1 MGEAAHGRGNRQ
13 RSVGLKSSSPRRV
26 PTAKVKQT
34 MINTLRGADVV
45 ARLLQRL
52 GCRRVFTLSGNH
64 IMSIF
69 DAALDTDID
78 LVHVRHEAAAVHMAD
93 AHGRLTGE
101 VGVAL
106 VTGGPGHANAVGALY
121 TALAA
126 ESPVVLLS
134 GHAATW
140 ELGRGGFQE
149 LDQAGMAKPVTKAS
163 WMVGDAGSLGRDI
176 GEAFRIALSGRRG
189 PVHVSLPSDLLD
201 ARLDESAVTWPTVE
215 APTRQALGDADC
227 DKLLSLLGPAKR
239 PLISAGPQ
247 LSNTAGRD
255 LLADLEGATGVPAV
269 ILESPRGLA
278 DATLGTLPDLA
289 KQADLVVLLGKALD
303 FTLKWA
309 GAPGFDPGV
318 HLIAIDP
325 EAELTARA
333 KREKGNALLLACA
346 ADPVLASEMLAAYA
360 RKTPQRDKA
369 WLTEARKALDAR
381 PASWRD
387 VVSKTPGRLHPAE
400 VFRTLRPFIERDP
413 ETILICDG
421 GEYAQWGQSM
431 LPVRRRLIN
440 GVAGAIGSSLS
451 SALAARLVDGKAPVF
466 AVLGD
471 GTIGFH
477 ISEFET
483 AVRRSLPFVAIL
495 GNDARWNAESEIQR
509 RDYGANRMHG
519 CELLPVRYDQVVTAL
534 GGHGEFVERASDLSA
549 AIERA
554 LASGK
559 PACVNVMIES
569 TAAPALRL
577 PL

>member
-13 RSVGLKSSSPRRV
+13 RSVGLKSSSPRGV

-34 MINTLRGADVV
+34 MSNTLRGADVV
-45 ARLLQRL
+45 ARSLYRL

-69 DAALDTDID
+69 DAALDADID

-126 ESPVVLLS
+126 ESPMVLLS

-227 DKLLSLLGPAKR
+227 DKILSLLAAAKR
-239 PLISAGPQ
+239 PIIFAGPQ
-247 LSNTAGRD
+247 LSNMAGRD

-534 GGHGEFVERASDLSA
+534 GGHGEYVERAADLPA